1 MMKNKLKKLVPKKP
15 QFIRRKKDVAE
26 RFNDAIKTLPKI
38 TDDTL
43 AEHREDVL
51 SSARK
56 YIYPL
61 QHSKH
66 RIVLISS
73 GLFAVLVV
81 VFFVYCGF
89 ALYKFKSNNSFLY
102 GVTRV
107 IPFPIAKVGPSYV
120 SYENYLFQLR
130 HYEHYYESQQQVNF
144 NSVAGKEQLAS
155 YKQQAMQQIITDTY
169 VKQLASK
176 NRVSVSNQEVNNEID
191 LVRNEDRLGSNNKE
205 LTAVL
210 NQFWGWSINDFQAE
224 LKQELLAQKVVST
237 LDTATHIRAQAALD
251 ALHSGTA
258 FATVAGEYSDDAT
271 TKGNGGQFGFTI
283 TADTTNIAPQ
293 TLQTL
298 LSLKTGGVSN
308 IINLGNA
315 LEIDTVISNDNGQI
329 QAAHIL
335 FNFQS
340 ISTYTQTLTKT
351 EKPYLYI
358 NQKI

>member
-1 MMKNKLKKLVPKKP
+1 VKNKLKKLIPKKP
-15 QFIRRKKDVAE
+15 KLLRKKKDVAE

-61 QHSKH
+61 QHSKN

-73 GLFAVLVV
+73 GLFAILVI
-81 VFFVYCGF
+81 VFFVYCGL
-89 ALYKFKSNNSFLY
+89 ALYKFQSNNSFLY

-130 HYEHYYESQQQVNF
+130 HYMHYYESQQQVNF
-144 NSVAGKEQLAS
+144 SSVAGKEQLAS
-155 YKQQAMQQIITDTY
+155 YKKEAMQQIINDAY

-176 NRVSVSNQEVNNEID
+176 NHVNVSSQEVTTEID
-191 LVRNEDRLGSNNKE
+191 LVRSEDRLGSNNKE
-205 LTAVL
+205 LAAVL

-237 LDTATHIRAQAALD
+237 LDTATQIRAQAALD
-251 ALHSGTA
+251 ALHSGVA
-258 FATVAGEYSDDAT
+258 FSAVASQYSDDTAT
-271 TKGNGGQFGFTI
+271 KDNGGQFGFMI
-283 TADTTNIAPQ
+283 TEDTTNIAPQ

-298 LSLKTGGVSN
+298 LSLKAGQVSG
-308 IINLGNA
+308 IIDLGNA
-315 LEIDTVISNDNGQI
+315 LEIDTAISNNNGQI

-340 ISTYTQTLTKT
+340 INTYIQPLSKT
-351 EKPYLYI
+351 EKPYIYI

>member
-1 MMKNKLKKLVPKKP
+1 VKNKLKKLIPKKP
-15 QFIRRKKDVAE
+15 QFIRKKKDVAE

-61 QHSKH
+61 KHSKH

-73 GLFAVLVV
+73 GLFAVLAV
-81 VFFVYCGF
+81 VFFVYCGL
-89 ALYKFKSNNSFLY
+89 ALYKFQSNNSFLY

-130 HYEHYYESQQQVNF
+130 HYMHYYESQQQVNF
-144 NSVAGKEQLAS
+144 GSVAGKEQLAS
-155 YKQQAMQQIITDTY
+155 YKKQAMQQIITDAY

-176 NRVSVSNQEVNNEID
+176 NHVSVSNQEVSNEID
-191 LVRNEDRLGSNNKE
+191 LVRSEDRLGSNNKE

-210 NQFWGWSINDFQAE
+210 NQFWGWSINDFQTE

-237 LDTATHIRAQAALD
+237 LDTSTHIQADAALK
-251 ALHSGTA
+251 ALRGGVA
-258 FATVAGEYSDDAT
+258 FGTVASQYSDDTA

-298 LSLKTGGVSN
+298 ISLKVGGISN
-308 IINLGNA
+308 IIDLGNA
-315 LEIDTVISNDNGQI
+315 LEIDTVISNNNGEI

-340 ISTYTQTLTKT
+340 INTYVKPLAAI
-351 EKPYLYI
+351 EKPYIYI

>member
-1 MMKNKLKKLVPKKP
+1 MKNKIKKLIPKKP
-15 QFIRRKKDVAE
+15 KFIRKKKDVAQ

-38 TDDTL
+38 TDNTL

-66 RIVLISS
+66 RIVLVSS
-73 GLFAVLVV
+73 GLFAALVI
-81 VFFVYCGF
+81 VFFVYCGLF
-89 ALYKFKSNNSFLY
+89 LYKFQSNNSFLY

-130 HYEHYYESQQQVNF
+130 HYMHYYESQQQIDF
-144 NSVAGKEQLAS
+144 SSVAGREQLAS
-155 YKQQAMQQIITDTY
+155 YKQEALQQIITDAY

-176 NRVSVSNQEVNNEID
+176 NNVSVSSQDVNNEID
-191 LVRNEDRLGSNNKE
+191 LVRSEDRLGSNNKE
-205 LTAVL
+205 LAAVL

-237 LDTATHIRAQAALD
+237 LDTATHIRAQAALN
-251 ALHSGTA
+251 ALHSGVA
-258 FATVAGEYSDDAT
+258 FSAVAAQYSDDTAT
-271 TKGNGGQFGFTI
+271 KNNGGQFGFTI
-283 TADTTNIAPQ
+283 TVNTTNIAPQ

-298 LSLKTGGVSN
+298 LSLKAGGVSA
-308 IINLGNA
+308 IIDLGNA
-315 LEIDTVISNDNGQI
+315 LEIDTVISTSNGQI

-335 FNFQS
+335 LNFQS
-340 ISTYTQTLTKT
+340 INTYIQPLAKT
-351 EKPYLYI
+351 EKPYIYI

>member
-1 MMKNKLKKLVPKKP
+1 VKNKLKKLIPKKP
-15 QFIRRKKDVAE
+15 KFIRKKKDVAE

-61 QHSKH
+61 KHSKH
-66 RIVLISS
+66 RIVLVSS
-73 GLFAVLVV
+73 SLFAVLVV
-81 VFFVYCGF
+81 VFFVYCGL
-89 ALYKFKSNNSFLY
+89 ALYKFQSNNSFLY

-130 HYEHYYESQQQVNF
+130 HYMHYYESQQQVNF
-144 NSVAGKEQLAS
+144 SSVAGKEQLAS
-155 YKQQAMQQIITDTY
+155 YKKEALQGIITDAY

-176 NRVSVSNQEVNNEID
+176 NHVSVSSQEVTNEID
-191 LVRNEDRLGSNNKE
+191 LVRSEDRLGSNNKE

-210 NQFWGWSINDFQAE
+210 NQFWGWSINDFQTE

-237 LDTATHIRAQAALD
+237 LDTATHVRAQVALSALRGGAAF
-251 ALHSGTA
+251 S
-258 FATVAGEYSDDAT
+258 TVAAQYSDDTAT
-271 TKGNGGQFGFTI
+271 KSNGGQFGFTI

-298 LSLKTGGVSN
+298 LSLKVGGVSN

-335 FNFQS
+335 FNFKS
-340 ISTYTQTLTKT
+340 INTYIQPLSTSET
-351 EKPYLYI
+351 PYIYI

>member
-1 MMKNKLKKLVPKKP
+1 MKNKIKKLIPKKP
-15 QFIRRKKDVAE
+15 QFIRKKKDVAE
-26 RFNDAIKTLPKI
+26 RFNDAIRTLPKI

-66 RIVLISS
+66 RIVLIST

-81 VFFVYCGF
+81 VFFVYCGL
-89 ALYKFKSNNSFLY
+89 ALYKFQSNNSFLY

-130 HYEHYYESQQQVNF
+130 HYIHYYESQQQVDF
-144 NSVAGKEQLAS
+144 NSVAGREQLDS
-155 YKQQAMQQIITDTY
+155 YKKEAMQQIITDAY

-176 NRVSVSNQEVNNEID
+176 NHVGVSNQEVTNEID
-191 LVRNEDRLGSNNKE
+191 LVRSEDRLGSTNKE

-210 NQFWGWSINDFQAE
+210 NQFWGWSMNDFQAE

-237 LDTATHIRAQAALD
+237 LDTTTHLRAQAALN
-251 ALHSGTA
+251 ALHGGTD
-258 FATVAGEYSDDAT
+258 FSTVAAQYSDDTAT
-271 TKGNGGQFGFTI
+271 KNNGGQFGFTI
-283 TADTTNIAPQ
+283 TADTSNLAPQ

-298 LSLKTGGVSN
+298 LSLKAGQVSG

-315 LEIDTVISNDNGQI
+315 LEIDTVISNTNGQI

-335 FNFQS
+335 FDFQS
-340 ISTYTQTLTKT
+340 INTYIQPLANT
-351 EKPYLYI
+351 EKPYIYI
-358 NQKI
+358 DQNI

>member
-1 MMKNKLKKLVPKKP
+1 MKNKLKKLVPKKP
-15 QFIRRKKDVAE
+15 KFIRKKKDVAE

-43 AEHREDVL
+43 AEHRENVL

-61 QHSKH
+61 KHSKH
-66 RIVLISS
+66 RIVLVSS
-73 GLFAVLVV
+73 SLFAVLVV
-81 VFFVYCGF
+81 VFFVYCGL
-89 ALYKFKSNNSFLY
+89 ALYKFQSNNSFLY

-130 HYEHYYESQQQVNF
+130 HYTHYYESQQQVNF
-144 NSVAGKEQLAS
+144 SSVAGKAQLNS
-155 YKQQAMQQIITDTY
+155 YKQQAMQQIITDAY

-176 NRVSVSNQEVNNEID
+176 NHVSVSNQEVNTEID
-191 LVRNEDRLGSNNKE
+191 LVRSEDRLGSNNKE
-205 LTAVL
+205 LAAVL
-210 NQFWGWSINDFQAE
+210 NQFWGWSINDFQSE

-237 LDTATHIRAQAALD
+237 LDTATHARAEAALS
-251 ALHSGTA
+251 ALRGGAAFGTIA
-258 FATVAGEYSDDAT
+258 SEYSDDSS
-271 TKGNGGQFGFTI
+271 TKNNGGQFGFII
-283 TADTTNIAPQ
+283 TDDTTNLAPQ

-298 LSLKTGGVSN
+298 LSLKVGGVSN

-315 LEIDTVISNDNGQI
+315 LEIDTVTSNDNGQI

-340 ISTYTQTLTKT
+340 INTYIQPLAKT
-351 EKPYLYI
+351 EKPYIYI

>member
-1 MMKNKLKKLVPKKP
+1 MKNKLKKLVPKKP
-15 QFIRRKKDVAE
+15 QFIRKKKDVAE
-26 RFNDAIKTLPKI
+26 RFNEAIKTLPKI

-61 QHSKH
+61 KHSKH

-73 GLFAVLVV
+73 GLFAVLAV
-81 VFFVYCGF
+81 VFFVYCGL
-89 ALYKFKSNNSFLY
+89 ALYKFQSNNSFLY

-107 IPFPIAKVGPSYV
+107 IPFPVAKVGPSYV

-130 HYEHYYESQQQVNF
+130 RYMHYYESQQQVNF
-144 NSVAGKEQLAS
+144 NSVSGKEQLAS
-155 YKQQAMQQIITDTY
+155 YKQEAMQQIITDAY

-176 NRVSVSNQEVNNEID
+176 NHVSVSNQEVSNEID
-191 LVRNEDRLGSNNKE
+191 LVRSEDRLGSNNKE

-210 NQFWGWSINDFQAE
+210 NQFWGWSINDFQTE
-224 LKQELLAQKVVST
+224 LKQELLAQKVVSA
-237 LDTATHIRAQAALD
+237 LDTPVHAQANAALK
-251 ALHSGTA
+251 ALRSGA
-258 FATVAGEYSDDAT
+258 VFATVASEYSDDTAT
-271 TKGNGGQFGFTI
+271 KSNGGQFGFTI
-283 TADTTNIAPQ
+283 TDDTTNIAPQ

-298 LSLKTGGVSN
+298 LSLKVGGISN
-308 IINLGNA
+308 IIDLGNA
-315 LEIDTVISNDNGQI
+315 LEIDTVISNNNGQI

-340 ISTYTQTLTKT
+340 INYYVQPLAAT
-351 EKPYLYI
+351 EKPYIYI

>member
-1 MMKNKLKKLVPKKP
+1 
-15 QFIRRKKDVAE
+15 VAE
-26 RFNDAIKTLPKI
+26 RFNDAMKTLPKI

-51 SSARK
+51 SRARK

-73 GLFAVLVV
+73 GLFTVLVV
-81 VFFVYCGF
+81 VFFVYCGL
-89 ALYKFKSNNSFLY
+89 ALYKFQSNNSFLY

-107 IPFPIAKVGPSYV
+107 IPFPVAKVGPSYV

-130 HYEHYYESQQQVNF
+130 HYMHYYESQQQVDF
-144 NSVAGKEQLAS
+144 SSASGKEQLAN
-155 YKQQAMQQIITDTY
+155 YKKEALQQIITDAY

-176 NRVSVSNQEVNNEID
+176 NHVSVSGQDITNEIA
-191 LVRNEDRLGSNNKE
+191 LVRSEDRLGSNNKE
-205 LTAVL
+205 LTTVL
-210 NQFWGWSINDFQAE
+210 NQFWGWSMNDFQTE
-224 LKQELLAQKVVST
+224 LKQELLAQKVVFT
-237 LDTATHIRAQAALD
+237 LDTATHVRAQAALS
-251 ALHSGTA
+251 ALQHG
-258 FATVAGEYSDDAT
+258 ATFSAVASQYSDDSAT
-271 TKGNGGQFGFTI
+271 KNNGGQFGFTI
-283 TADTTNIAPQ
+283 TADTTTLAPQ

-298 LSLKTGGVSN
+298 LSLKAGQVSG

-315 LEIDTVISNDNGQI
+315 LEIDEVISNDNGQI

-340 ISTYTQTLTKT
+340 INTYTQPLVQK
-351 EKPYLYI
+351 EKPHIYI